1 GSDPSATGATVATSS
16 SESGRST
23 ITTIPP
29 SSPAYHCSLCAR
41 VGPSGVGTTKS
52 VQRSIGVGASDAAIV
67 TPAGG
72 GTDSSSTAYSS
83 SNALKANTAMN
94 RSPLPSA
101 RPSRWATSH
110 GTASVAAARYGASN

>member
-1 GSDPSATGATVATSS
+1 MSPRAPPRAFIPTSGSDPAATGATVATSS

-41 VGPSGVGTTKS
+41 IGPPGARTTKS
-52 VQRSIGVGASDAAIV
+52 VQRSTGAGGGAGAIV

-72 GTDSSSTAYSS
+72 ATDSSSTA
-83 SNALKANTAMN
+83 
-94 RSPLPSA
+94 
-101 RPSRWATSH
+101 
-110 GTASVAAARYGASN
+110 